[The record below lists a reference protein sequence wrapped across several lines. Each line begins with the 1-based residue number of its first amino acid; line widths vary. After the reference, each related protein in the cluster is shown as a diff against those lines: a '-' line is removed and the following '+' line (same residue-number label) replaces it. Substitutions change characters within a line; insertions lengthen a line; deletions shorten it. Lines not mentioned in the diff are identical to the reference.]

1 MKKEKKQEQDLLDSE
16 EQSER
21 IYNDANEIIKKCIYY
36 TKSNNLTG
44 YTELLKLEDDIESS
58 RDTLKKIVDELI
70 DNIENKLKE
79 EETCPQ

>member
-21 IYNDANEIIKKCIYY
+21 IYIDANESIKKCIYY
-36 TKSNNLTG
+36 TKSNNLAG
-44 YTELLKLEDDIESS
+44 YIELLKLEDDIESS